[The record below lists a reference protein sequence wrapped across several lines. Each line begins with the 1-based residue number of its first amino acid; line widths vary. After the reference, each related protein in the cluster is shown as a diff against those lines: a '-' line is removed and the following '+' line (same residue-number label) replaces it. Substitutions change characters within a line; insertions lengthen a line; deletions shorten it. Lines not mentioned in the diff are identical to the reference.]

1 MYNGV
6 YLYHKEQESNTKKE
20 NVYFMEEIN
29 MTKYYYVQVNDYMNP
44 VRVELTESEANAV
57 EYVLREIAKEDTD
70 ALVGI
75 SDETG
80 TEIYGNYDEWIK
92 IHK

>member
-1 MYNGV
+1 
-6 YLYHKEQESNTKKE
+6 
-20 NVYFMEEIN
+20 MEEMN